1 MNKFE
6 LIKTYPRS
14 QKLGYIFNEKEYPNS
29 LFNQECINS
38 INAYP
43 EFWKEIIIKS
53 YVPFT
58 LITDDEKQLLE
69 GDTYYIV
76 NPVNYELTVQFVKE
90 DSQASIWKKFA
101 IRKNAK
107 KYIKS
112 KQKCLCM
119 EDVLEILKEKKL
131 IWKYIQQ

>member
-1 MNKFE
+1 MIIYT
-6 LIKTYPRS
+6 LIKKYPYS
-14 QKLGYIFNEKEYPNS
+14 PELGSTVEIPMNPGPGYY
-29 LFNQECINS
+29 QEFYNCETF
-38 INAYP
+38 P
-43 EFWKEIIIKS
+43 EFWKKESIEES
-53 YVPFT
+53 TNLDSPFY

-131 IWKYIQQ
+131 I